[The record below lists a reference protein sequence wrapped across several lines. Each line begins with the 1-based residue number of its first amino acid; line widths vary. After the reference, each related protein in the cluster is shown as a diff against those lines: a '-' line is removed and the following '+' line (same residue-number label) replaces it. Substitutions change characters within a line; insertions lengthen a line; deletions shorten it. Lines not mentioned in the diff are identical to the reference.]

1 MKQSQLR
8 QIIKEEISRL
18 NEDNADFTISTK
30 IVKLLKA
37 AQKLIE
43 DNIDKANNM
52 DLEYMGQQIDDMLDD
67 LNKGFVFYNEED

>member
-1 MKQSQLR
+1 MKKSQLR

-52 DLEYMGQQIDDMLDD
+52 DLEYMGQ
-67 LNKGFVFYNEED
+67 

>member
-1 MKQSQLR
+1 MKKSQLR

-43 DNIDKANNM
+43 DNIENAENM

-67 LNKGFVFYNEED
+67 LNNGFVVYNEED